1 MVSGPGVCLSENIR
15 MATRRVDMG
24 ITYVGCDDFHES
36 NFYLSNALLSS
47 IQLLL
52 KQRSFHLSSFYID
65 NVLIISI
72 QAFWFTITV
81 FCCYISMKVNLRT
94 SEPRTGERIPT
105 VLG

>member
-36 NFYLSNALLSS
+36 NFYLNNALLSS

-65 NVLIISI
+65 SVLIISI
-72 QAFWFTITV
+72 QAFCFTITV
-81 FCCYISMKVNLRT
+81 FCCYISMKVNPGQVNPGQVNPGQVR
-94 SEPRTGERIPT
+94 G
-105 VLG
+105 